1 MKVKVNDFPP
11 NFLLLLFQMNTR
23 VFMQLKEMGYSP
35 TLAKAALR
43 RSNNDMNVAIQL
55 LASNDFVSEARA
67 NIQITPSTVA
77 AAANAPRPSASE
89 PSTSA
94 ASAEAAA
101 AAEAAVAALTATANA
116 ATANPQNAELI
127 QTLADQLFETMMQND
142 VTSLN
147 AGELEKSQ
155 KAYESLK
162 KDTCTESEYIDLTLS
177 DEMQYLDQYKILL
190 TTLT

>member
-1 MKVKVNDFPP
+1 
-11 NFLLLLFQMNTR
+11 MNTR

-55 LASNDFVSEARA
+55 LASDDFINEARA
-67 NIQITPSTVA
+67 NIKITPSTLA
-77 AAANAPRPSASE
+77 AAVVIPGETRSE
-89 PSTSA
+89 PSTSTA
-94 ASAEAAA
+94 ATAAD
-101 AAEAAVAALTATANA
+101 AVAALTATANA
-116 ATANPQNAELI
+116 ATANPQDPELM
-127 QTLADQLFETMMQND
+127 QSLADQLFETMMRGD
-142 VTSLN
+142 VPIVTP
-147 AGELEKSQ
+147 GELEKSQ

-177 DEMQYLDQYKILL
+177 DEMQYLEQYKILL

>member
-1 MKVKVNDFPP
+1 
-11 NFLLLLFQMNTR
+11 MNTR

-35 TLAKAALR
+35 TLAKAALQ

-55 LASNDFVSEARA
+55 LASSDFVNDARA
-67 NIQITPSTVA
+67 NIQITPSTIA
-77 AAANAPRPSASE
+77 AAVTAPRPSESV
-89 PSTSA
+89 PSTS
-94 ASAEAAA
+94 SA
-101 AAEAAVAALTATANA
+101 AAEAETAVAALTATANA

-127 QTLADQLFETMMQND
+127 QTLADQLFETMMQTD
-142 VTSLN
+142 VSSLN

-177 DEMQYLDQYKILL
+177 DEMEYLEQYKVLL